1 MRSIASVPLPTTD
14 HRNEIV
20 SVSAPRTSQYNGSCS
35 DGDTTFGV
43 LDVNLARVLSVG
55 VADTSTDFVTDFLRR
70 LETSPEPSGAT
81 SVSQFDESREREAGG
96 HTA

>member
-20 SVSAPRTSQYNGSCS
+20 SEFETPRTSQYNGSCS

-55 VADTSTDFVTDFLRR
+55 VADTRTDFVTDFLRR
-70 LETSPEPSGAT
+70 LETSPEPSGTVGSLAAT
-81 SVSQFDESREREAGG
+81 YVN
-96 HTA
+96 

>member
-20 SVSAPRTSQYNGSCS
+20 SVSAPTTSQYNGSCS

-70 LETSPEPSGAT
+70 PETSLEPSGTVGSLAAT
-81 SVSQFDESREREAGG
+81 YVN
-96 HTA
+96 